1 MGMDKVIEKK
11 KGLRPKHII
20 WVVGGL
26 AFAFLL
32 YKVIFSDYTST
43 FRADKD
49 KLTISTVESSEFND
63 YITAIGQV
71 EPITTIYLDVE
82 EGGKVEEIF
91 IEEGEMVKKGDVILR
106 LKNDNLKTSIMNSES
121 NMAYHSNELRNTQ
134 IAIEQ
139 QQINNLR
146 SKLQIDMTV
155 VQSKRKYNQYE
166 SLFNED
172 LIAKEEYLR
181 AKEDYELSLKQKD
194 LTYQKF
200 ITDSVFRS
208 NQKENMDENLAN
220 MGLNLVMAK
229 RRLENLNVKAPANG
243 QLGLL
248 DAEIGQSISVG
259 QRLGLLHILTDFKI
273 KALLDEHYI
282 DRVRRELTASLDRNG
297 VEYSL
302 MVKKVYPEV
311 RDGQFEIDMVF
322 SGKKPDNI
330 RTGQTYHTKLQLG
343 LPEQSMLVP
352 KGSFF
357 QSTGGQWIYVLNENE
372 TEAVKRSI
380 RIGKQ
385 NPQYY
390 EVLEGLKAGEKVIT
404 SGYDLFG
411 DNDMIVFK

>member
-1 MGMDKVIEKK
+1 MDKVIEKK

-20 WVVGGL
+20 WIVGGL

-91 IEEGEMVKKGDVILR
+91 IEEGEMVTKGDVILR
-106 LKNDNLKTSIMNSES
+106 LKNDDLKTSIMNSES

-139 QQINNLR
+139 QQINNRR
-146 SKLQIDMTV
+146 SKLQIDMIV

-181 AKEDYELSLKQKD
+181 AKEDYELSLKEKD

-208 NQKENMDENLAN
+208 NQKANMDENLAN

-229 RRLENLNVKAPANG
+229 RRLENLNVKAPENG
-243 QLGLL
+243 Q
-248 DAEIGQSISVG
+248 
-259 QRLGLLHILTDFKI
+259 
-273 KALLDEHYI
+273 
-282 DRVRRELTASLDRNG
+282 
-297 VEYSL
+297 
-302 MVKKVYPEV
+302 
-311 RDGQFEIDMVF
+311 
-322 SGKKPDNI
+322 
-330 RTGQTYHTKLQLG
+330 
-343 LPEQSMLVP
+343 
-352 KGSFF
+352 
-357 QSTGGQWIYVLNENE
+357 
-372 TEAVKRSI
+372 
-380 RIGKQ
+380 
-385 NPQYY
+385 
-390 EVLEGLKAGEKVIT
+390 
-404 SGYDLFG
+404 
-411 DNDMIVFK
+411 